1 MTRFVLALVLAITAV
16 SAFAAPIPTPPQP
29 QSIPANGRPP
39 VKAGDIVILMMVGSP
54 VTHTGVI
61 VADPIL
67 TFVWTPAGTRTKWS
81 DIVLATDANGN
92 TRIYW
97 TIIGTM
103 K

>member
-1 MTRFVLALVLAITAV
+1 
-16 SAFAAPIPTPPQP
+16 
-29 QSIPANGRPP
+29 
-39 VKAGDIVILMMVGSP
+39 MVGSP

-97 TIIGTM
+97 TIIGTVA